1 MTNTSPPS
9 SPKEN
14 PLWQFSL
21 DFYAYQDVEQFLL
34 DCQDRNGAD
43 VCLLLWASYTAVCGK
58 EISEEG
64 WRVADRGVAPRRRM
78 IRSVRHLRRWLGSLR
93 PHTQR
98 AYALCKRYELKLEQ
112 LQLAALWKIYA
123 EDWPGDR
130 SALELASQQYGLQ
143 QKDQAR
149 WAGLIESYL
158 AHRGAAG

>member
-21 DFYAYQDVEQFLL
+21 DFYAYQDVEKFLL

-93 PHTQR
+93 PHSQR

-112 LQLAALWKIYA
+112 LQLAALWKIYV